1 MDPSV
6 MQENRFTVFKFKV
19 TVRAQMIKYMTVSDI
34 SIELLIFLHPN
45 LVGWHII
52 ISLRGVLF
60 CCCCYMSV
68 CECVEIRLLFSRS
81 RSQARIKTLL
91 NLYVF
96 CIWSL
101 GNQTRCAD
109 LILLITTPSTT
120 MWAYTDNRTLTVSI
134 IRYTMRG
141 YFAAQGDKPC
151 SSCVWWFSAEQQSH
165 ACFRFRSTS
174 EWSAGQVILHK
185 RVFW

>member
-6 MQENRFTVFKFKV
+6 MQENRFAVFKFKV

-60 CCCCYMSV
+60 CCRCYVCV

-81 RSQARIKTLL
+81 RSQGRIKTLL

-96 CIWSL
+96 YMFC
-101 GNQTRCAD
+101 TTD
-109 LILLITTPSTT
+109 LLATKLAVLI
-120 MWAYTDNRTLTVSI
+120 
-134 IRYTMRG
+134 
-141 YFAAQGDKPC
+141 
-151 SSCVWWFSAEQQSH
+151 
-165 ACFRFRSTS
+165 
-174 EWSAGQVILHK
+174 
-185 RVFW
+185 

>member
-1 MDPSV
+1 
-6 MQENRFTVFKFKV
+6 MQENRFAVFKFKV

-60 CCCCYMSV
+60 LLSLLCVCV

-81 RSQARIKTLL
+81 RSQGRIKTLL

-96 CIWSL
+96 YMFC
-101 GNQTRCAD
+101 TTD
-109 LILLITTPSTT
+109 LLATKLAVLI
-120 MWAYTDNRTLTVSI
+120 
-134 IRYTMRG
+134 
-141 YFAAQGDKPC
+141 
-151 SSCVWWFSAEQQSH
+151 
-165 ACFRFRSTS
+165 
-174 EWSAGQVILHK
+174 
-185 RVFW
+185 